1 MPGLW
6 DDPGVGEV
14 RYERVGAAAVLTI
27 DRPERR
33 NAVDAATARALREG
47 LGRFEADDDARA
59 LVLTGAGGEAFC
71 AGADLKAMDLE
82 VDHVAGP
89 MGFSRLAASK
99 PTIAAIDGWCLAG
112 GLELALWCD
121 LRVATPGS
129 TFGCFERRWGVPL
142 IDGGTQR
149 LPRVI
154 GLGRALDLILT
165 GRPVDAEEAE
175 RIGLLT
181 AVTAPGA
188 HLERALEIAEALAAF
203 PQDTMLADRRAA
215 IEGLGMPLADGIA
228 LEARLG
234 RETLPTAARGAA
246 RFAGGEGRHGAPA
259 EPRPDPARDSRS

>member
-1 MPGLW
+1 M
-6 DDPGVGEV
+6 GEV
-14 RYERVGAAAVLTI
+14 RYERVSAAAVLTI

-33 NAVDAATARALREG
+33 NAVDAPTARALREG
-47 LGRFEADDDARA
+47 LARFEADDEARV

-71 AGADLKAMDLE
+71 AGADLKAMDLD
-82 VDHVAGP
+82 VDDPAGP

-121 LRVATPGS
+121 LRLATPAS

-149 LPRVI
+149 LPRVV

-165 GRPVDAEEAE
+165 GRPVDAAEAE

-188 HLERALEIAEALAAF
+188 HLERALELAEALAAF
-203 PQDTMLADRRAA
+203 PQETMLADRRAA
-215 IEGLGMPLADGIA
+215 VEGLGMPLADGLA
-228 LEARLG
+228 LEHRLG
-234 RETLPTAARGAA
+234 LETLPVAARGAA
-246 RFAGGEGRHGAPA
+246 RFAAGAGRHGAFADPPPTDA
-259 EPRPDPARDSRS
+259 TPDGAR